1 MAVSHPATSPHPQSH
16 PIGEHLA
23 RRILIL
29 DGAMG
34 TMIQGFGL
42 AEADFRNDPRL
53 TDLPRDLKGNNE
65 LLCLTRP
72 DVIEK
77 IHADFL
83 DAGAD
88 IIETNTFNAN
98 AVSQADYGTVHLVR
112 EINLAAARLARAAAD
127 RQSAATP
134 DRPRFVA
141 GAIGPTNRTAS
152 MSPDVNDPGYRAITF
167 DDLVEAYA
175 EQARALIE
183 GGVDLLLCETV
194 FDTLNL
200 KAALYAIDRVQ
211 GELGARLPVMISVTI
226 TDRSGRT
233 LSGQTVEAFWY
244 SIEHARP
251 LSVGI
256 NCALGADDM
265 RPYVEELAGLADCLV
280 SVYPNAGLPNAFGGY
295 DDTPEK
301 MAEVLGDFAQQ
312 GWLNMVGGCCGTTPA
327 HIAAIAAAVAPH
339 PPRVPV
345 GRPRTSRFSGLEP
358 LRIEPETNLIM
369 VGERTNIT
377 GSPRFAR
384 AIREGDF
391 DAAVAIARQQVDNG
405 ANMIDI
411 NMDEGLIDSEAVM
424 RRFLNLIAAEPDIC
438 KVPIMVDSSRWSV
451 IQTALRCIQG
461 KAVVNSI
468 SLKEG
473 EAVFRE
479 HARELR
485 RFGAAAVVMAFD
497 ETGQADTT
505 DRKLAIC
512 ERAYRI
518 LVDEEGW
525 DPSDIIFDPNVLT
538 VATGME
544 EHNAYG
550 VAFIEATR
558 LIKTRLAGCRVSGG
572 ISNVSF
578 SFRGNN
584 RVREAM
590 HAAFLYHA
598 RKAGL
603 DMAIVNA
610 GMIEVYEEID
620 KELLERVEDVLLN
633 RRPDATERL
642 IQFAD
647 SIKAEGPGEAQKEA
661 QAWRALPVNK
671 RLEHALIK
679 GIVEFIDEDVEEARR
694 QFDRPLQVIEG
705 PLMDGMNVVGDLF
718 GAGKMFLPQVVK
730 SARVMK
736 KAVAYLLPFMEE
748 EKQRLGAPPAAK
760 GRILM
765 ATVKGD
771 VHDIGKNIVGVVLGC
786 NNYEVIDLGVM
797 VPCEELLRVARERA
811 VDIIGLSGLITPS
824 LDEMVHV
831 AREMERQGFTLPLL
845 IGGATTSRL
854 HTAVKIALQYSAPT
868 VHVKDASRVVGVVQ
882 ALLDPQRRDEYA
894 ARVRAEYDALR
905 EHHGRGREEKT
916 LIAYADARANAFRSD
931 WDTLDI
937 PTPEFRGLRVLD
949 DYPIDELVRYI
960 DWTPFFHA
968 WEMKGIFPRILDHP
982 ERGAEARKLYDDA
995 RRLLERIIRE
1005 RRLRARGV
1013 VFFHPANAIGD
1024 DVEVYTD
1031 ERRGGL
1037 LATQQFRKF
1046 DI

>member
-377 GSPRFAR
+377 GSPHPRGR
-384 AIREGDF
+384 
-391 DAAVAIARQQVDNG
+391 
-405 ANMIDI
+405 
-411 NMDEGLIDSEAVM
+411 
-424 RRFLNLIAAEPDIC
+424 
-438 KVPIMVDSSRWSV
+438 
-451 IQTALRCIQG
+451 
-461 KAVVNSI
+461 
-468 SLKEG
+468 
-473 EAVFRE
+473 
-479 HARELR
+479 LR
-485 RFGAAAVVMAFD
+485 R
-497 ETGQADTT
+497 
-505 DRKLAIC
+505 R
-512 ERAYRI
+512 RRHR
-518 LVDEEGW
+518 
-525 DPSDIIFDPNVLT
+525 PP
-538 VATGME
+538 
-544 EHNAYG
+544 
-550 VAFIEATR
+550 
-558 LIKTRLAGCRVSGG
+558 AGR
-572 ISNVSF
+572 
-578 SFRGNN
+578 
-584 RVREAM
+584 
-590 HAAFLYHA
+590 
-598 RKAGL
+598 
-603 DMAIVNA
+603 
-610 GMIEVYEEID
+610 
-620 KELLERVEDVLLN
+620 
-633 RRPDATERL
+633 
-642 IQFAD
+642 Q
-647 SIKAEGPGEAQKEA
+647 
-661 QAWRALPVNK
+661 
-671 RLEHALIK
+671 
-679 GIVEFIDEDVEEARR
+679 RR
-694 QFDRPLQVIEG
+694 QHDRHQ
-705 PLMDGMNVVGDLF
+705 
-718 GAGKMFLPQVVK
+718 
-730 SARVMK
+730 
-736 KAVAYLLPFMEE
+736 
-748 EKQRLGAPPAAK
+748 
-760 GRILM
+760 
-765 ATVKGD
+765 
-771 VHDIGKNIVGVVLGC
+771 
-786 NNYEVIDLGVM
+786 
-797 VPCEELLRVARERA
+797 
-811 VDIIGLSGLITPS
+811 
-824 LDEMVHV
+824 
-831 AREMERQGFTLPLL
+831 
-845 IGGATTSRL
+845 
-854 HTAVKIALQYSAPT
+854 
-868 VHVKDASRVVGVVQ
+868 
-882 ALLDPQRRDEYA
+882 
-894 ARVRAEYDALR
+894 
-905 EHHGRGREEKT
+905 HG
-916 LIAYADARANAFRSD
+916 
-931 WDTLDI
+931 
-937 PTPEFRGLRVLD
+937 
-949 DYPIDELVRYI
+949 
-960 DWTPFFHA
+960 
-968 WEMKGIFPRILDHP
+968 
-982 ERGAEARKLYDDA
+982 
-995 RRLLERIIRE
+995 
-1005 RRLRARGV
+1005 
-1013 VFFHPANAIGD
+1013 
-1024 DVEVYTD
+1024 
-1031 ERRGGL
+1031 
-1037 LATQQFRKF
+1037 
-1046 DI
+1046 